1 MDESFKGTLY
11 LNGSKNK
18 QVVLITFEFDS
29 LKFNSESE
37 KTYEVPY
44 SKLNIELGGYENR
57 LIIIKAVSNNDSLL
71 CYIDEDSSDN
81 FLKALSRLNLY
92 ISSANIDRI
101 NSDYRNSKIKRL
113 LIEWAEWIIAI
124 IVLLLSLVFYI
135 VFNLIRS

>member
-1 MDESFKGTLY
+1 MDEGFKGTLY
-11 LNGSKNK
+11 LNGSNNK

-57 LIIIKAVSNNDSLL
+57 LIIIKAVSENNYSLL
-71 CYIDEDSSDN
+71 CYIDEDSSDA

-92 ISSANIDRI
+92 ISSANIARI
-101 NSDYRNSKIKRL
+101 NSQYKNSKFKRL
-113 LIEWAEWIIAI
+113 IIEWAEWIIAI
-124 IVLLLSLVFYI
+124 IVLLLSFIAYVIFKL
-135 VFNLIRS
+135 

>member
-1 MDESFKGTLY
+1 MSEGFKGTLY
-11 LNGSKNK
+11 LNGSNNK

-57 LIIIKAVSNNDSLL
+57 LIIIKAVSNNNDSLL
-71 CYIDEDSSDN
+71 CYIDEDSSDA

-101 NSDYRNSKIKRL
+101 NSEYRKSKFKRL
-113 LIEWAEWIIAI
+113 IIEWAEWIITI
-124 IVLLLSLVFYI
+124 IVLLVGSIIYI
-135 VFNLIRS
+135 ILKI